1 MRLTTAIVSIVLFL
15 NYSCNTGNNNAQ
27 DEGMILRLELF
38 TSDMKKSVDFYTG
51 ILDFTMEGEKINLS
65 YQPVKKDNVILG
77 IGPLSKLSEDHH
89 FNPDLK
95 NIQKGYGVEIVLEVD
110 NVAEVYEKVKASG
123 YPVEV
128 PLTTQ
133 SWGLT
138 DFRVV
143 DPDGYYLR
151 ITSKQE

>member
-1 MRLTTAIVSIVLFL
+1 MRLTTAILSIVLFL
-15 NYSCNTGNNNAQ
+15 NYSCNTGSSNAP
-27 DEGMILRLELF
+27 DEGMTLRLELF
-38 TSDMKKSVDFYTG
+38 TSDMKKSVDFYTR
-51 ILDFTMEGEKINLS
+51 ILDFTMEGKQINYS
-65 YQPVKKDNVILG
+65 YQPVKRGNVIFG
-77 IGPLSKLSEDHH
+77 IGPLSKLSDDHH
-89 FNPDLK
+89 FNPNLK

-151 ITSKQE
+151 ITSK

>member
-15 NYSCNTGNNNAQ
+15 NYSCNSGNN
-27 DEGMILRLELF
+27 DTLDGGMTLRLELF

-51 ILDFTMEGEKINLS
+51 ILDFTMEGKQINYS
-65 YQPVKKDNVILG
+65 YQPVKRGNVIFG
-77 IGPLSKLSEDHH
+77 IGPIRKLSNDHH
-89 FNPDLK
+89 FNPNLK

-110 NVAEVYEKVKASG
+110 DVAEVYENVKSSG

-128 PLTTQ
+128 PLATQ